1 MDQDFILSP
10 KDIEVQGEWITA
22 LTPWRDEEPG
32 GWIDLS
38 NKVTHIFVGA
48 DRDHIADA
56 ATGNQFFELII
67 KSRVAQHMADV
78 YKRQG
83 MVPEKC

>member
-1 MDQDFILSP
+1 MRLKNGIVLDQDFILSP

-38 NKVTHIFVGA
+38 NKLVIPG
-48 DRDHIADA
+48 
-56 ATGNQFFELII
+56 
-67 KSRVAQHMADV
+67 
-78 YKRQG
+78 
-83 MVPEKC
+83 